1 MPVNVQWDN
10 PEKTIILQQY
20 EGDVSVDEY
29 LYVINR
35 TFHMIASVPQTVHL
49 IYDRTRMKASP
60 PAISRVFQVAG
71 KHITPNLGMKI
82 IVGANHATMINL
94 QLCKVVAPELAK
106 NIHLVSSLTE
116 ARQIIAVQDID
127 RQARV

>member
-1 MPVNVQWDN
+1 MSVNVQWDN

-35 TFHMIASVPQTVHL
+35 TFHMLVNVSQTVHL
-49 IYDRTRMKASP
+49 IYDRTRMKSIP
-60 PAISRVFQVAG
+60 PAMSRVFQVAG
-71 KHITPNLGMKI
+71 KHITPNLGMRV
-82 IVGANHATMINL
+82 IVGANLSTTINL
-94 QLCKVVAPELAK
+94 QLCKVVAPELVK
-106 NIHLVSSLTE
+106 NIHFADSLAE
-116 ARQIIAVQDID
+116 ARKLVAAQDVQ